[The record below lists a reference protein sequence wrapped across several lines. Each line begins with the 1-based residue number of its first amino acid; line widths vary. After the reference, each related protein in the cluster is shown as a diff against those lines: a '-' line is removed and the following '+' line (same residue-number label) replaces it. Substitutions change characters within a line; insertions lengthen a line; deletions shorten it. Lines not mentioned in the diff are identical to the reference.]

1 MTHEDLEETV
11 PLYAIG
17 TLEKIERQALEAH
30 LLSGCIPC
38 RTALK
43 EFQSVTIS
51 LPFALNIVPPPRALK
66 AKIMGARTQAPPTET
81 ATHPSATPSLEPGE
95 WMKHLFPPT
104 TPSTTSFGLALG
116 MVFVGILVLLMFQ
129 SWKSSPRATEETR
142 TLMELQTQVDAA
154 NAQLTA
160 LQQQLSERDESLT
173 QTREELQRRME
184 ELAETKDQLIHREA
198 ELDDLNAQLAEQ
210 GGHSA
215 RIP

>member
-1 MTHEDLEETV
+1 MTHDDLEETV

-17 TLEKIERQALEAH
+17 ALERIERQALEAH

-43 EFQSVTIS
+43 EFQSVAIS

-66 AKIMGARTQAPPTET
+66 AKIMGARTQAPPAET

-95 WMKHLFPPT
+95 WMKHLFPPSS
-104 TPSTTSFGLALG
+104 PSTTSFGLALG
-116 MVFVGILVLLMFQ
+116 MVFVGIVVLLMFQ
-129 SWKSSPRATEETR
+129 SWNSSPRVTEDTR
-142 TLMELQTQVDAA
+142 TLGELQTQVDAA
-154 NAQLTA
+154 NAQLTT
-160 LQQQLSERDESLT
+160 LQQQLSEREELLT

-184 ELAETKDQLIHREA
+184 ELAELKDQLIHREA
-198 ELDDLNAQLAEQ
+198 ELDDLTAHLAEQ

>member
-104 TPSTTSFGLALG
+104 PPSTTSFGLALG

-154 NAQLTA
+154 NAQLTT

>member
-17 TLEKIERQALEAH
+17 ALEKIERQALEAH
-30 LLSGCIPC
+30 LLSGCISC

-43 EFQSVTIS
+43 EFQSVAIS

-66 AKIMGARTQAPPTET
+66 AKIMGARAQTPSAET
-81 ATHPSATPSLEPGE
+81 PAHPSATPSLEPGE

-104 TPSTTSFGLALG
+104 SPSTTSFGLALG
-116 MVFVGILVLLMFQ
+116 MVFVGILVLLIFQ
-129 SWKSSPRATEETR
+129 SWKPSPRTAEDTR
-142 TLMELQTQVDAA
+142 TLGKLQTQVDAA
-154 NAQLTA
+154 NAQLTT
-160 LQQQLSERDESLT
+160 LQHQLSEREESLM

-184 ELAETKDQLIHREA
+184 ELGELKDQLIHREA
-198 ELDDLNAQLAEQ
+198 ELDDLKAQLAER

-215 RIP
+215 SLP